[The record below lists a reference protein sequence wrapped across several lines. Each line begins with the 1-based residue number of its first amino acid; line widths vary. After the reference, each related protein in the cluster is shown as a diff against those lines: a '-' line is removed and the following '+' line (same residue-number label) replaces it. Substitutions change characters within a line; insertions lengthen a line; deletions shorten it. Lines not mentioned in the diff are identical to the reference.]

1 MRKRYRG
8 SLTIEAA
15 YLVPLV
21 LLVFGVVLTLL
32 FYFHDKNVLLGTA
45 HETAAYGSGKEDVKQ
60 EELVRYFQKR
70 INGKLLLFTMTE
82 PEVVLENK
90 ETKVACVARKKN
102 LAIEVN
108 CVVKQTNPE
117 DYIRNIRK
125 LKKIGEGKE

>member
-1 MRKRYRG
+1 MRKGYRG
-8 SLTIEAA
+8 SMTIEAA

-32 FYFHDKNVLLGTA
+32 FCFHDKNVLLGTA
-45 HETAAYGSGKEDVKQ
+45 HETAAYGSGKADVGQ

-70 INGKLLLFTMTE
+70 INGRLLLFTVTE

-90 ETKVACVARKKN
+90 ETKVACIARKKK

-117 DYIRNIRK
+117 DYIRSIRK